1 MAKIHG
7 KDAKVFLS
15 GVDISGDLNTV
26 HPKLETELKPYAT
39 FGVSGYKQFPGIG
52 VDTVS
57 FDALFDTDSST
68 ARYIANSTF
77 GATAVSTRGM
87 IITFANTV
95 GGEAMAT
102 GVVQLKTY
110 QITDVVTDITRF
122 TAEFVTENYPFD
134 GCRLLTT
141 GLQTV
146 IASGQGAAIDNTA
159 STNAGGAAYLQV
171 MNVSTSAISLTARI
185 ETSPDNLTWTTTGT
199 FATVC
204 DGFISAER
212 LSFASTIDRYVRA
225 AWLTTSTATFAL
237 AFGRY

>member
-68 ARYIANSTF
+68 ARYIANSIR
-77 GATAVSTRGM
+77 GATAVSTQGM
-87 IITFANTV
+87 IITFASTV

-146 IASGQGAAIDNTA
+146 IANGQGTAIDNTI

-171 MNVSTSAISLTARI
+171 MNVSTATFAASLQ
-185 ETSPDNLTWTTTGT
+185 TSPDNLTWTTTGT
-199 FATVC
+199 FATVSA
-204 DGFISAER
+204 GFTYTER
-212 LSFASTIDRYVRA
+212 LSFASTIDKYVRA
-225 AWLTTSTATFAL
+225 AWLTTSTATFAI